1 MRQASPFV
9 RGVTLGLV
17 IAVVVLFALSCGSSS
32 EAPAEPTATPSQGAT
47 ARNTPTPPG
56 ATPTPLHSQAETG
69 LSCDNVV
76 TQADIDALQANAKL
90 TLPFPPCANMDKP
103 SSVEAFDEGQIM
115 YFYVPKGTPFVSPVT
130 GQLIDNAI
138 EGSQPLSGERV
149 RLYIQ
154 GEDYGVYLIARH
166 ADFDPSLVGTTVQR
180 GQIIGSVGDALAEQ
194 SETDGPTFG
203 MDIGRATPP
212 EHLLNISEPQH
223 WAGGQPNFY
232 LP

>member
-1 MRQASPFV
+1 MRRASPFA
-9 RGVTLGLV
+9 RGLTLGLV

-32 EAPAEPTATPSQGAT
+32 EAPAEPT
-47 ARNTPTPPG
+47 PPG
-56 ATPTPLHSQAETG
+56 ATPTPLHPRVETG
-69 LSCDNVV
+69 LPCDNVV

-90 TLPFPPCANMDKP
+90 TLPFPPCVNTDKP

-154 GEDYGVYLIARH
+154 GEKYGVYFIARH
-166 ADFDPSLVGTTVQR
+166 ADFDPSLVGTIVQR
-180 GQIIGSVGDALAEQ
+180 GRVIGSVGDPLDGQ
-194 SETDGPTFG
+194 SGTDGPTLG
-203 MDIGRATPP
+203 MDIGMATPP
-212 EHLLNISEPQH
+212 ERLLNISEPQY
-223 WAGGQPNFY
+223 WAGDQPNFY